1 MLKRKNLWMS
11 LLLVF
16 MVLTSGLQ
24 TPVLAAEAKQGTVTV
39 LGLDSTA
46 VVPEKTLPLGEKET
60 AAEALIDAVGKDNL
74 EYTDTSYGPMLT
86 GINGVKAGENQF
98 WAFFINGISA
108 QVGPDSY
115 VLQNGD
121 KVTFRLTDF
130 TKPANS
136 SVSLKI
142 LDDKKNTVAELSSI
156 EVIGSPN
163 AFQLLQIALGTDQVG
178 FEETQYGKLI
188 TSIKGIKAEGSNYWA
203 FYVDGKM
210 AAVGAEGYQLQKGNQ
225 ISFQLESYDPAPG
238 DGGNGETTTPTTPTA
253 PTTGT
258 ITAQDLQ
265 TAVNSSSAY
274 VLKNEV
280 GEWQVIALKQA
291 GKEIPKN
298 YLTDVQS
305 VLKEKQGKFSR
316 ITDTERYALGILA
329 AGGNPSN
336 AEGFNLIEAIYNG
349 NVTKQGLNGV
359 AYALIAL
366 DSANFSVPSSA
377 QWTKEKLI
385 SYLTDRQNR
394 DGGWAW
400 DESTTSDIDTT
411 AMILTALAPFK
422 DQAGVKEK
430 VDAAIKYLSSQ
441 YQASKIDNSSTAAQV
456 IIALSSLG
464 IDSNTGDF
472 SKDNSGLVQY
482 LLSFQNKDGGFDWQG
497 GDTSDPF
504 TTSQGIQALVAYQL
518 FTKEKGSLYHFN
530 LPEETPAA
538 ETPAAKT
545 PAVDTTKTPQPTT
558 VVVETKTKTN
568 SNTNTNSNTQTGHAL
583 PNTATNMYNL
593 LAIGILLLIAGSY
606 MYMRQRKLNA

>member
-11 LLLVF
+11 LLLVL

-24 TPVLAAEAKQGTVTV
+24 TPVFAAEAEQGTVTV
-39 LGLDSTA
+39 FGLDSTA
-46 VVPEKTLPLGEKET
+46 VVPDKTLPLTEKET
-60 AAEALIDAVGKDNL
+60 AAEALKDAVGQENL

-115 VLQNGD
+115 VVQNGD
-121 KVTFRLTDF
+121 KITYRLTDF
-130 TKPANS
+130 TKPAKS
-136 SVSLKI
+136 TVSLKVV
-142 LDDKKNTVAELSSI
+142 DDKQNTVAELSSI

-163 AFQLLQIALGTDQVG
+163 AFQLLQTALGTDQVG
-178 FEETQYGKLI
+178 FEETQYGKMI
-188 TSIKGIKAEGSNYWA
+188 TSIKGIKAEGSNYWG

-210 AAVGAEGYQLQKGNQ
+210 ANVGAEGYQLQNGNQ
-225 ISFQLESYDPAPG
+225 ISFQLESFESAPG
-238 DGGNGETTTPTTPTA
+238 DGGNGETTPSTPTTPTT

-265 TAVNSSSAY
+265 TAVNDSSAY

-291 GKEIPKN
+291 GKEIPTN
-298 YLTDVQS
+298 YLANVKAI
-305 VLKEKQGKFSR
+305 VKEKQGKFSR

-329 AGGNPSN
+329 AGGNPTN
-336 AEGFNLIEAIYNG
+336 VEGYNLIEAIYNG

-366 DSANFSVPSSA
+366 DSANFSIPSSA

-385 SYLTDRQNR
+385 SYLTDRQNS

-422 DQAGVKEK
+422 DQAGVKDK
-430 VDAAIKYLSSQ
+430 VEAAIKYLSSQ

-456 IIALSSLG
+456 MIALSALG
-464 IDSNTGDF
+464 IDANIGDF

-482 LLSFQNKDGGFDWQG
+482 LQSFQNKDGGFDWQG
-497 GDTSDPF
+497 GDESDPF
-504 TTSQGIQALVAYQL
+504 TTSQAIQGLVAYQL
-518 FTKEKGSLYHFN
+518 FKAGKGSLYHFT
-530 LPEETPAA
+530 LTA
-538 ETPAAKT
+538 ETPAADK
-545 PAVDTTKTPQPTT
+545 PAVETPQTEQAAPIEQAAPTAT
-558 VVVETKTKTN
+558 VVKTTN
-568 SNTNTNSNTQTGHAL
+568 QTGHAL
-583 PNTATNMYNL
+583 PNTATNIYNL
-593 LAIGILLLIAGSY
+593 VALGLLLMIAGSFIY
-606 MYMRQRKLNA
+606 WRQRKQNA